1 MNIAPVGCLKPASAL
16 VSSPEPRRVAG
27 SFEPGKRPAHDP
39 RIQVLGFRREAL
51 AAQASARISRRR
63 GALGLHTLQRS
74 RRPSPRRRPC
84 RQSPP
89 LRPVRAR
96 IARPIARWRTRT
108 SVQIEAAS
116 RRAPRPSPG
125 ARRPARTRQKPEPT
139 QAPAKPRTS
148 RARPVLGLCL
158 RLAFAENRFS
168 RFPHAVGQP
177 RQPAFSSAGG
187 AAAGVRAAHW
197 MFRYDHFTSASLRPH
212 WVFSP
217 RSRPCREMATPLVG
231 SGAGLASLTS

>member
-1 MNIAPVGCLKPASAL
+1 MNIAPVGCLKPAGAL

-27 SFEPGKRPAHDP
+27 SFEPGKRPAHDR
-39 RIQVLGFRREAL
+39 RIQVLGFRRGAWGACGPGVREDQPWARRVRAPHPSEVQ
-51 AAQASARISRRR
+51 AAEPEE
-63 GALGLHTLQRS
+63 T
-74 RRPSPRRRPC
+74 PMPTVT
-84 RQSPP
+84 P

-108 SVQIEAAS
+108 SVPIEAAS

-125 ARRPARTRQKPEPT
+125 ARRPARTRQRPAPT

-148 RARPVLGLCL
+148 RARLVLGLCL

-177 RQPAFSSAGG
+177 RQPAFSAAG

-217 RSRPCREMATPLVG
+217 RSRP
-231 SGAGLASLTS
+231 